1 VGKDV
6 NIGLVILF
14 MTIYMIVNI
23 LYYLGGIKM
32 ADIMAG
38 MWDFVVRKQLTNHL
52 GPSVKGT
59 ILDLD
64 DRLLLRP
71 FFRGLY
77 KDTDI
82 REFLPTQQFFSKEYS
97 WASLYENLTV

>member
-1 VGKDV
+1 
-6 NIGLVILF
+6 
-14 MTIYMIVNI
+14 MIVNI
-23 LYYLGGIKM
+23 LYYLGGLIKM

-64 DRLLLRP
+64 ETLVEP
-71 FFRGLY
+71 FLQGLEQRY
-77 KDTDI
+77 
-82 REFLPTQQFFSKEYS
+82 RYQRVFAYS
-97 WASLYENLTV
+97 TVL

>member
-23 LYYLGGIKM
+23 LDYLGGLIKM

-59 ILDLD
+59 ILD
-64 DRLLLRP
+64 
-71 FFRGLY
+71 
-77 KDTDI
+77 
-82 REFLPTQQFFSKEYS
+82 
-97 WASLYENLTV
+97 